1 LKGLLDLK
9 GVSAT
14 TLAAFSEKT
23 LVSFTPGWNCYHSHG
38 RIVRDAAK
46 EVAEMHFHC
55 AKAAAYA
62 THGVNLAKV
71 VVAVIKLDG

>member
-1 LKGLLDLK
+1 
-9 GVSAT
+9 
-14 TLAAFSEKT
+14 

-38 RIVRDAAK
+38 RIVLAAAK

-62 THGVNLAKV
+62 IHGVDPAKV
-71 VVAVIKLDG
+71 VVAVIRLDG